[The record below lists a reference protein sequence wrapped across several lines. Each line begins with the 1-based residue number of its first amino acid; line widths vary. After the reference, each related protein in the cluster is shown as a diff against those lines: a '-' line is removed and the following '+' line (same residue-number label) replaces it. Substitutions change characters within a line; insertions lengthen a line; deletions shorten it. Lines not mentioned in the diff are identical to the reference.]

1 MGLDEIKSEIL
12 EEAEQ
17 KSDEIVEEAK
27 QEKKQIIN
35 EAEEKAEEIKEEMEQ
50 ELEEEKESYRQKAL
64 SNARMKAKQEKMKA
78 KQEKIDK
85 VFEDFRH
92 HLEKLSD
99 KEKEKFA
106 ERCLESVDFDVGKVK
121 GSEEFEDAVDEDFE
135 TADIDG
141 IIVFSED
148 GNRRQEFTF
157 DKILEQYR
165 DRYRKD
171 VADILF

>member
-27 QEKKQIIN
+27 QERKQIIQDAEE
-35 EAEEKAEEIKEEMEQ
+35 EAEEIREEMEE
-50 ELEEEKESYRQKAL
+50 ELEEQKETFRQKAL

-78 KQEKIDK
+78 KQEKID
-85 VFEDFRH
+85 DTYQQFREYLKDLSKSEKEEFAENC
-92 HLEKLSD
+92 LEK
-99 KEKEKFA
+99 
-106 ERCLESVDFDVGKVK
+106 VDFEVGKVK
-121 GSEEFEDAVDEDFE
+121 GGDQFEDAVDTEFE
-135 TADIDG
+135 EADIDG

-165 DRYRKD
+165 DRFRKD
-171 VADILF
+171 VADTLF